1 MYCNILVL
9 QGRRVSDH
17 PGGSVVVAA
26 AVLVEVIVVIG
37 STVVLIVVQSCFRE
51 ISILFLMFFV
61 GFTPCRESAAT
72 LIVP

>member
-26 AVLVEVIVVIG
+26 VLVEVAVVTDG
-37 STVVLIVVQSCFRE
+37 TVVLIVVQ
-51 ISILFLMFFV
+51 
-61 GFTPCRESAAT
+61 
-72 LIVP
+72 

>member
-26 AVLVEVIVVIG
+26 VLVEVVVVID
-37 STVVLIVVQSCFRE
+37 STVVLIGVQK
-51 ISILFLMFFV
+51 
-61 GFTPCRESAAT
+61 
-72 LIVP
+72 